1 MAGLGAATNIKK
13 NSKLSFLVLE
23 AQEEPGGRV
32 STKYLKTFRN
42 EKIIEKPETIDSGA
56 QWLHGKFN
64 YLHEIAEK
72 FDLISPIL
80 SEEGLGDYLTED
92 GGKIDD
98 FFVKKIDF
106 VVGEILEE
114 CEKFVEEENYPDSV
128 EHFLR
133 EKFNIF
139 YETLKTQKEKEAA
152 LKLLDWHIRFQII
165 DNSCLSFK
173 DVSAKYWGKYS
184 LNGESCQTHINIKNG
199 FSSLIKILES
209 EIGKKNIS
217 YNKEI
222 VQVNYGDSKI
232 LVKCSDDSK
241 YTANHLITTFSIGVL
256 KEKIKSIFR
265 PELPEKFTQIIKDLG
280 FETINKIFL
289 KFETPWWGVREGFQ
303 LLWNNNDYSKCDW
316 VRYITGF
323 DVIEPDILLA
333 WVGGSGAIE
342 MEKLDDQ
349 EIVKDCIK
357 LLGNF
362 SKIIVPEPI
371 SYHISKWNSNKFIR
385 GGYSFTSTSCDDNK
399 SFNNWLS
406 SPIYRKDI
414 KMASEVP
421 ILLFAGEACH
431 DKYFSTAHGAFL
443 SGFEQSSKILKFYK

>member
-13 NSKLSFLVLE
+13 NSKKSFLILE

-32 STKYLKTFRN
+32 STKYLKIFRN
-42 EKIIEKPETIDSGA
+42 EKINEKPNMLIDTGA

-72 FDLISPIL
+72 SNLISPVL
-80 SEEGLGDYLTED
+80 SEEGIGDYLTED
-92 GGKIDD
+92 GKKIDD
-98 FFVKKIDF
+98 FFVKKVDF
-106 VVGEILEE
+106 VIGEILEE
-114 CEKFVEEENYPDSV
+114 CEKYAKEDCFENYPRSV

-139 YETLKTQKEKEAA
+139 YENLKTLKEKEAA

-209 EIGKKNIS
+209 EIGKENIS

-222 VQVNYGDSKI
+222 IEIIYGDSKI
-232 LVKCSDDSK
+232 LIKCSDDSE
-241 YTANHLITTFSIGVL
+241 YTANHLITTFSVGVL
-256 KEKIKSIFR
+256 KEKHKSIFK
-265 PELPEKFTQIIKDLG
+265 PELTEKFTQIIKDLG

-289 KFETPWWGVREGFQ
+289 KFESRWWVDREGFQ
-303 LLWNNNDYSKCDW
+303 LLWNDEDYRKCDW

-323 DVIEPDILLA
+323 DVIEPDTLLA
-333 WVGGSGAIE
+333 WVGGRGAVE
-342 MEKLDDQ
+342 MEKLKDQ
-349 EIVKDCIK
+349 QIVIDCIE
-357 LLGNF
+357 LLKKF
-362 SKIIVPEPI
+362 TKMQVPDPI
-371 SYHISKWNSNKFIR
+371 SYYW
-385 GGYSFTSTSCDDNK
+385 
-399 SFNNWLS
+399 
-406 SPIYRKDI
+406 
-414 KMASEVP
+414 
-421 ILLFAGEACH
+421 
-431 DKYFSTAHGAFL
+431 
-443 SGFEQSSKILKFYK
+443 